1 MAKGKKYYSL
11 LSLAFSLQ
19 HSCQGTEKPD
29 QSRLLFYTIPLV
41 IKSTLS
47 LHKKKSPY
55 IPLYERGKE
64 GDLLPLA
71 FSL

>member
-47 LHKKKSPY
+47 LHKKNPPTSPFMKGGK
-55 IPLYERGKE
+55 RGICC
-64 GDLLPLA
+64 L
-71 FSL
+71 